1 MESKLILAFH
11 VAPQKL
17 GKIRFC
23 AMKMGMRVMDVPLA
37 DCGQT
42 LGALCG
48 KAERQTD
55 AAALENA
62 VGGEMLYF
70 AFSELPLVE
79 RFLTT
84 MKQMRVPPGAA
95 QGRYDRNEPRMD
107 ARPAVSGTDARASGN
122 GGAWRAHPRG
132 KAGGIN
138 DADSGG
144 TRAIPANGD

>member
-55 AAALENA
+55 AAAPENA
-62 VGGEMLYF
+62 VGSEMLYF

-84 MKQMRVPPGAA
+84 MKQMRGPPVRLKGVMTETNLAWTPAQLYEELTREHQAMAGHGAPIHA
-95 QGRYDRNEPRMD
+95 AKQEE
-107 ARPAVSGTDARASGN
+107 
-122 GGAWRAHPRG
+122 
-132 KAGGIN
+132 
-138 DADSGG
+138 
-144 TRAIPANGD
+144 

>member
-55 AAALENA
+55 AAAPENA
-62 VGGEMLYF
+62 VGSEMLYF

-84 MKQMRVPPGAA
+84 MKQMRVPLAWPPAQLYEELTREHQAMAGHGAPIHA
-95 QGRYDRNEPRMD
+95 AKQEE
-107 ARPAVSGTDARASGN
+107 
-122 GGAWRAHPRG
+122 
-132 KAGGIN
+132 
-138 DADSGG
+138 
-144 TRAIPANGD
+144 

>member
-48 KAERQTD
+48 KRSVKRMQPRRKMLS
-55 AAALENA
+55 AAKCSTSRSRNCRWWNA
-62 VGGEMLYF
+62 
-70 AFSELPLVE
+70 S
-79 RFLTT
+79 
-84 MKQMRVPPGAA
+84 
-95 QGRYDRNEPRMD
+95 
-107 ARPAVSGTDARASGN
+107 
-122 GGAWRAHPRG
+122 
-132 KAGGIN
+132 
-138 DADSGG
+138 
-144 TRAIPANGD
+144 

>member
-48 KAERQTD
+48 NCLLYTSD
-55 AAALENA
+55 AA
-62 VGGEMLYF
+62 
-70 AFSELPLVE
+70 
-79 RFLTT
+79 
-84 MKQMRVPPGAA
+84 
-95 QGRYDRNEPRMD
+95 DD
-107 ARPAVSGTDARASGN
+107 
-122 GGAWRAHPRG
+122 
-132 KAGGIN
+132 
-138 DADSGG
+138 
-144 TRAIPANGD
+144 

>member
-1 MESKLILAFH
+1 MASKLILAFH

-70 AFSELPLVE
+70 AL
-79 RFLTT
+79 
-84 MKQMRVPPGAA
+84 KQMRVPPVRLKGVMTETNLAWTPTQLYQELTREHQAMAGHGAPIHA
-95 QGRYDRNEPRMD
+95 AKQEE
-107 ARPAVSGTDARASGN
+107 
-122 GGAWRAHPRG
+122 
-132 KAGGIN
+132 
-138 DADSGG
+138 
-144 TRAIPANGD
+144 

>member
-55 AAALENA
+55 AAAPENA
-62 VGGEMLYF
+62 VGSEMLYF

-84 MKQMRVPPGAA
+84 MKQMRVPPVRLKGIMTETNLAWTPAQLYQELTREHQAMAGHGASIHA
-95 QGRYDRNEPRMD
+95 AKQEE
-107 ARPAVSGTDARASGN
+107 
-122 GGAWRAHPRG
+122 
-132 KAGGIN
+132 
-138 DADSGG
+138 
-144 TRAIPANGD
+144 

>member
-1 MESKLILAFH
+1 MENKLILAFH

-55 AAALENA
+55 AAAPENA
-62 VGGEMLYF
+62 VGGEC
-70 AFSELPLVE
+70 STS
-79 RFLTT
+79 RF
-84 MKQMRVPPGAA
+84 
-95 QGRYDRNEPRMD
+95 RNCRWWN
-107 ARPAVSGTDARASGN
+107 AS
-122 GGAWRAHPRG
+122 
-132 KAGGIN
+132 
-138 DADSGG
+138 
-144 TRAIPANGD
+144 